1 MADNTYILIDL
12 GGSNTRLALSDET
25 ALNPESIQKFS
36 NAGYGCLE
44 DIVKTYMQAQNL
56 SKATAICVAAAGP
69 LRDGVIKVTN
79 LDWVICPDRLRA
91 LTQADHVGLLNDLQ
105 AQGYALNVL
114 PLESLKH
121 LYGPAKAKAGATKLV
136 CGIGTGFNI
145 AAAYPASKGV
155 LVPPAEAGH
164 VRLPVAT
171 PMQRELSDW
180 ITSERGF
187 ASVETVLA
195 GNGLET
201 LNRFFDPEHPR
212 SASEVMQAAQDGQRE
227 ARQVV
232 TCFASVMGSYFGDLA
247 LAHLPLGG
255 IYMIGGVSRAI
266 APYVTPENFG
276 ATFHDKGV
284 FSDYMSEFP
293 IFLVEDDFAAL
304 KGCLGYLQQS
314 I

>member
-1 MADNTYILIDL
+1 
-12 GGSNTRLALSDET
+12 
-25 ALNPESIQKFS
+25 
-36 NAGYGCLE
+36 
-44 DIVKTYMQAQNL
+44 MQAVITHNNRQEPEMKLKALVSAAIGAALVSSVASAAELRL
-56 SKATAICVAAAGP
+56 SHQWSTKDVRHKVAEIVANHVKDANVDLEIKIFPSKSLFKPKEQYKP
-69 LRDGVIKVTN
+69 LSRGQ
-79 LDWVICPDRLRA
+79 LD
-91 LTQADHVGLLNDLQ
+91 
-105 AQGYALNVL
+105 ALNVL
-114 PLESLKH
+114 RLESLKH
-121 LYGPAKAKAGATKLV
+121 LYGPAKAKVGATKLV

-171 PMQRELSDW
+171 PIQRELSDW

>member
-79 LDWVICPDRLRA
+79 LDWVIRPDRLRA

-121 LYGPAKAKAGATKLV
+121 LYG
-136 CGIGTGFNI
+136 
-145 AAAYPASKGV
+145 
-155 LVPPAEAGH
+155 
-164 VRLPVAT
+164 
-171 PMQRELSDW
+171 LSL
-180 ITSERGF
+180 I
-187 ASVETVLA
+187 
-195 GNGLET
+195 
-201 LNRFFDPEHPR
+201 H
-212 SASEVMQAAQDGQRE
+212 
-227 ARQVV
+227 
-232 TCFASVMGSYFGDLA
+232 
-247 LAHLPLGG
+247 
-255 IYMIGGVSRAI
+255 I
-266 APYVTPENFG
+266 
-276 ATFHDKGV
+276 
-284 FSDYMSEFP
+284 
-293 IFLVEDDFAAL
+293 
-304 KGCLGYLQQS
+304 
-314 I
+314 

>member
-1 MADNTYILIDL
+1 
-12 GGSNTRLALSDET
+12 
-25 ALNPESIQKFS
+25 
-36 NAGYGCLE
+36 
-44 DIVKTYMQAQNL
+44 MQAQNL